1 MPGAPDFPADTD
13 EGGDELGVATFVTRV
28 VGVGGDGIGEAVGG
42 EDGAGSWTFSS
53 W

>member
-1 MPGAPDFPADTD
+1 MPGAPNFPALTD
-13 EGGDELGVATFVTRV
+13 GGGDELGVATFVTSV
-28 VGVGGDGIGEAVGG
+28 VGVGGAGIGAAAGV